1 MIQIRRAHPAFRMQT
16 AQQIATHLNF
26 EEQLPS
32 GIIAYTINGAAV
44 GDRWKKIWVAY
55 NGKQTPQTITLPK
68 GTWKVG
74 LSSKGSSKSANN
86 YTLAGSSAVILYG
99 E

>member
-1 MIQIRRAHPAFRMQT
+1 
-16 AQQIATHLNF
+16 
-26 EEQLPS
+26 
-32 GIIAYTINGAAV
+32 
-44 GDRWKKIWVAY
+44 
-55 NGKQTPQTITLPK
+55 LPK